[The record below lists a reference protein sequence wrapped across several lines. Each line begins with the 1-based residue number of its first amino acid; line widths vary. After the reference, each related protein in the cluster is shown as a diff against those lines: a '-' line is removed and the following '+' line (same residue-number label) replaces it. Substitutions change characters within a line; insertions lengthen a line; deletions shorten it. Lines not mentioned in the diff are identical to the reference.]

1 MEIKISKAEKDM
13 MDIME
18 KECIDNKVKE
28 MKLRPD
34 WINYVELYKGLCYE
48 AVTNKQRIDI
58 KSKEFIERFYK
69 NNKELL
75 DEMTI
80 GEIIDGLEILELKGL
95 IYKNEDFIELR
106 DYRYIQMLYYHRK
119 KEIEKNIFGW

>member
-58 KSKEFIERFYK
+58 KSKEVIERFYR

-80 GEIIDGLEILELKGL
+80 GEI
-95 IYKNEDFIELR
+95 
-106 DYRYIQMLYYHRK
+106 
-119 KEIEKNIFGW
+119 